1 MNYRTE
7 ELLTYKPQLPFCEQP
22 KKLESHYTS
31 LIKPMLETYYTND
44 EYKLYLIGFYRKT
57 IRYTLEAIEDEFKL
71 KITSG
76 ELMSVLLQHPY
87 FQSRWLSPRYCRDF
101 GDCPLSFQ
109 DLFASGIQNG
119 LHPKWVGTLDVNNF
133 VTLGMV
139 NGKFNTTKELKTFIE
154 KELLKTI
161 P

>member
-1 MNYRTE
+1 MDYRTE
-7 ELLTYKPQLPFCEQP
+7 ELLNYKTQLPFCEQP

-87 FQSRWLSPRYCRDF
+87 FQSRWLSPHYCKDF

-109 DLFASGIQNG
+109 DFFASGIQNG
-119 LHPKWVGTLDVNNF
+119 LHPKWIGTLDVDKL
-133 VTLGMV
+133 VTLGMKK
-139 NGKFNTTKELKTFIE
+139 GKFNTTRELKTFIE
-154 KELLKTI
+154 KELLKTM